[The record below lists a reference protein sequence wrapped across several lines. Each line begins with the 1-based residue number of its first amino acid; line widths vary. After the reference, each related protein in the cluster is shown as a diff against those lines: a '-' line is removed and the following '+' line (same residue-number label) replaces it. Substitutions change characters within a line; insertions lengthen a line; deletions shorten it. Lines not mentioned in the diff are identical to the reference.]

1 MFLLEK
7 TRKYHVYVV
16 TTSFTLPLLRF
27 SSSATTVPL
36 IVDLNMPRRRL
47 VYVDDVLITGAAIT
61 VCCRGV
67 NSVEAGCVCNCNCDC
82 FLISSIGNSFCVVL
96 IDCEPNVS
104 CEPIVVCAVAVAAT
118 SCSCCRSEHCCFACC
133 WRGKKQFVVDVWL
146 KGLYGPAAVINGLDG
161 RIWREFPLPLGIS
174 DGIGG
179 GGREL

>member
-27 SSSATTVPL
+27 SSSATTAPL
-36 IVDLNMPRRRL
+36 IVDLNMSRSRL
-47 VYVDDVLITGAAIT
+47 VYVDDALITGAATT

-67 NSVEAGCVCNCNCDC
+67 NSVEAGVCNCGC
-82 FLISSIGNSFCVVL
+82 FLISSIGNSFCVAL

-118 SCSCCRSEHCCFACC
+118 SCSCCRSEHCCCACC
-133 WRGKKQFVVDVWL
+133 
-146 KGLYGPAAVINGLDG
+146 
-161 RIWREFPLPLGIS
+161 
-174 DGIGG
+174 
-179 GGREL
+179 